1 VGAGRRLLES
11 RGRGIV
17 CARLGHDRH
26 RRTFAWCRKSQALG
40 FAQVVRTGIYVANIA
55 DWGKVGRA
63 HGEVFREIR
72 PGTVT
77 VEVRALV
84 APAILVEIE
93 AFLG

>member
-1 VGAGRRLLES
+1 
-11 RGRGIV
+11 
-17 CARLGHDRH
+17 
-26 RRTFAWCRKSQALG
+26 
-40 FAQVVRTGIYVANIA
+40 VVRTGIYVANIA
-55 DWGKVGRA
+55 DWGKVGPA